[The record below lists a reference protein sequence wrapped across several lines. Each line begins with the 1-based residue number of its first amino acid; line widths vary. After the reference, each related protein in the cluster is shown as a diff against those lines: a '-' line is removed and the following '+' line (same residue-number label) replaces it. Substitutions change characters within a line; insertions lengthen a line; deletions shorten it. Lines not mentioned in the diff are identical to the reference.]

1 MKGLWTLVWHSAWNR
16 RFVLGLICLSMALSM
31 FMLLSIER
39 VRADVRNG
47 FAQSVSG
54 TDLIVGPRTGA
65 AQLLMYAVF
74 HMGQASNNI
83 SMASVAA
90 LSRHPAVDWVVP
102 LSMGDTHQGYPVVAT
117 TQAYFKHYR
126 YGDQQPL
133 QLAQGQ
139 HMQGDRQA
147 VIGADVAARL
157 GYVSGTTLVLT
168 HGEGHIEEGHDHDDH
183 PITVVGVL
191 ARTGT
196 PVDRTIYIP
205 LEASEALH
213 EGWFGG
219 MRLPGDAE
227 HHHDHDHAEP
237 ALPREVSVAMVG
249 LKNRAAV
256 FAVQRWVAGQR
267 AEPLMAVMPAL
278 TLNEIWSVVGV
289 GEQVLLLVTALVS
302 AVSVMG
308 LMAVVLAGLHARRR
322 ELVILRALGAG
333 PAYVMALLAMEGLL
347 LTCVGL
353 VGGWFLHLGA
363 LWGLRDWVQ
372 SQWGLNLM
380 VGDILA
386 SQGQWTLVVLVCGL
400 LAGLLPAIWAYRLS
414 LHDGLSPRT

>member
-1 MKGLWTLVWHSAWNR
+1 MKGLWTLAWHSAWNR

-39 VRADVRNG
+39 LRADVRSG

-65 AQLLMYAVF
+65 VQLLMYAVF

-102 LSMGDTHQGYPVVAT
+102 LSMGDTHRGFPVVAT
-117 TQAYFKHYR
+117 TDAYFKHFR

-133 QLAQGQ
+133 RLAQGR
-139 HMQGDRQA
+139 HMLGDQQA
-147 VIGADVAARL
+147 VIGAEVAARL
-157 GYVSGTTLVLT
+157 GYAPGASVVLT
-168 HGEGHIEEGHDHDDH
+168 HGEGHIEAGHDHGDH

-196 PVDRTIYIP
+196 PADRAIYIP
-205 LEASEALH
+205 LEATEALH
-213 EGWFGG
+213 QGWFGG
-219 MRLPGDAE
+219 MRLPMDGAS
-227 HHHDHDHAEP
+227 HHDHDHEVS
-237 ALPREVSVAMVG
+237 ALPREVSAAMVG

-256 FAVQRWVAGQR
+256 FAVQRWVASQR

-289 GEQVLLLVTALVS
+289 GEQVLLMVTALVS
-302 AVSVMG
+302 VVSVMG
-308 LMAVVLAGLHARRR
+308 LTAVMMAGLHARRR
-322 ELVILRALGAG
+322 ELAILRALGAS
-333 PAYVMALLAMEGLL
+333 PFYVMGLLALEGLL
-347 LTCVGL
+347 LTCIGL
-353 VGGWFLHLGA
+353 MGGWCLHLVT

-372 SQWGLNLM
+372 SQWGLSLM
-380 VGDILA
+380 MGDVLA
-386 SQGQWTLVVLVCGL
+386 SQGLWTLVVCGCGL
-400 LAGLLPAIWAYRLS
+400 LASLLPAIWAYRLS
-414 LHDGLSPRT
+414 WHDGLSPRT